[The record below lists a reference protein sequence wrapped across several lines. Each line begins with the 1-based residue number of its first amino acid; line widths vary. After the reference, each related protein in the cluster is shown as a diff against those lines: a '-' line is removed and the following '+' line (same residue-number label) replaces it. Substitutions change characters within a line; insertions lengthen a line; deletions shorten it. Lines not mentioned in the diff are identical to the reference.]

1 MKMMKNEPSFLTL
14 GKSVICYLKRV
25 NSLFLYCATLS
36 LSLANDIQ
44 QDQVSTQ
51 NSYFTFVETKFN
63 IIQNGDTPNRYIW
76 LHGDEQTARMA
87 LEHHVHHYGGI
98 AFFIQS
104 KTREIP
110 YESTM
115 IDPNRIFSRN
125 GTYHAL
131 RKFKPYWQPGTLT
144 KALDRID
151 GERNAFLDILM
162 PSKNGVL
169 ISVHNNFRGYNVNS
183 EKDKSQRVAI
193 KPDQNP
199 RDFIICTNSDDFK
212 SLSSGPYN
220 IVLQNIPPEKDDG
233 SLSWEALRRGVRYL
247 NIETRL
253 GYLTQQK
260 KMLSFVQNNLN

>member
-1 MKMMKNEPSFLTL
+1 
-14 GKSVICYLKRV
+14 
-25 NSLFLYCATLS
+25 
-36 LSLANDIQ
+36 
-44 QDQVSTQ
+44 
-51 NSYFTFVETKFN
+51 
-63 IIQNGDTPNRYIW
+63 
-76 LHGDEQTARMA
+76 
-87 LEHHVHHYGGI
+87 
-98 AFFIQS
+98 
-104 KTREIP
+104 
-110 YESTM
+110 M

-183 EKDKSQRVAI
+183 EKDKSQLVAI

-199 RDFIICTNSDDFK
+199 RDFIICTNSDDFE